1 MTKEFTE
8 DVAKK
13 ILEDVQDG
21 GTLTTICS
29 KHAMPSRSDV
39 YAWLRDGKAFVDG
52 RSFREA
58 YAKAEEDRRM
68 TWRDM
73 AILTITQF
81 QTTGEEERSEAT
93 WRLNLAQKKASMLMS
108 ASKETG
114 IEIITKG
121 GTGGGDAPLVIIR
134 KFLSEDELKEDG

>member
-1 MTKEFTE
+1 MIFDEK
-8 DVAKK
+8 VANR
-13 ILEDVQDG
+13 ILEGVQG
-21 GTLTTICS
+21 GKTLTTLCTS
-29 KHAMPSRSDV
+29 TSSASRRDV
-39 YAWLRDGKAFVDG
+39 YEWLRDPKAQVGG

-58 YAKAEEDRRM
+58 YARAEEDRRM

-73 AILTITQF
+73 AILAVTQF
-81 QTTGEEERSEAT
+81 EAGENEDRTDAT

-121 GTGGGDAPLVIIR
+121 GADMPLVIIR
-134 KFLSEDELKEDG
+134 RFLSDEELSSEDK